1 MDIKALKPVFLMTL
15 ISIPAL
21 LLFAVP
27 SFAAGSISI
36 GQGQEKLYKY
46 PQKNSSLVKKLR
58 IGERVK
64 KLDEESGFYYV
75 ETGGGD
81 RGYIHAQ
88 SGLST
93 AGDDSRED
101 TGEDDLGLLLKTLA
115 GEDQRSDD
123 VDEEDVSHSIRG
135 LKVAGGKQKGTT
147 PQSAKNSV
155 QTMEQV
161 VITKDRLDKFQRNG
175 KVGRYAR

>member
-1 MDIKALKPVFLMTL
+1 MDMKALKPVFLTTL
-15 ISIPAL
+15 LCLPAL
-21 LLFAVP
+21 LLFVTP
-27 SFAAGSISI
+27 SFAAGLISI

-46 PQKNSSLVKKLR
+46 PQKNSSVLEKLR

-64 KLDEESGFYYV
+64 KLDEEPGFYYV
-75 ETGGGD
+75 ETKEGS
-81 RGYIHAQ
+81 RGYISAK

-93 AGDDSRED
+93 AGNDSREE

-115 GEDQRSDD
+115 GDEERSDD
-123 VDEEDVSHSIRG
+123 LDEEDVSHSIRG
-135 LKVAGGKQKGTT
+135 LKVADDGRKGTS

-155 QTMEQV
+155 RTMERV
-161 VITKDRLDKFQRNG
+161 VVTKERLDKFQKNG

>member
-1 MDIKALKPVFLMTL
+1 MDIKALKPVFLVTL

-46 PQKNSSLVKKLR
+46 PQKNSSVVKKLR

-88 SGLST
+88 SGLSPT
-93 AGDDSRED
+93 
-101 TGEDDLGLLLKTLA
+101 
-115 GEDQRSDD
+115 
-123 VDEEDVSHSIRG
+123 
-135 LKVAGGKQKGTT
+135 
-147 PQSAKNSV
+147 
-155 QTMEQV
+155 
-161 VITKDRLDKFQRNG
+161 
-175 KVGRYAR
+175 